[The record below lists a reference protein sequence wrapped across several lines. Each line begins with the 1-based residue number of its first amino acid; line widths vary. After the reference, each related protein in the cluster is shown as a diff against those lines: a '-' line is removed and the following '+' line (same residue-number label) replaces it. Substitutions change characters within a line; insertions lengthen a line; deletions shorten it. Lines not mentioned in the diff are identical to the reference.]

1 MLFDKAGNGLS
12 DPIPKVRLLEERA
25 AEIEAV
31 MDAVGFG
38 KPVVFGM
45 SEGGPQAIAFAAKRP
60 ERTRALILYG
70 SFAAMPGGSWDDLDR
85 DPAELRARVL
95 AELGEDYTPSTKQ
108 IARMQE
114 MVRAARSAWGSGAT
128 AKGLFPSVRS
138 IRQLAMF
145 ERMCASPGMLRA
157 TLESNFRIDVRPI
170 LPTLTAPTLVIHA
183 REDPMPVQSS
193 RYLADHIPGA
203 RYLEVDGA
211 DHAPWFTEPDKI
223 LTEIEEFLTGSHAA
237 PSQSHR
243 ALRTVLFTDIV
254 ASTQHAAATGD
265 ERWRAV
271 LHRFGEITAELTQR
285 FGGTVVKSTGDGHL
299 ATFDGPTQAI
309 RCAEALRADAETLGI
324 EIRAGI
330 HTGECELLD
339 ADIGGIAVH
348 IAARILGQA
357 GAGEILV
364 SRTVRDLVVGSGTG
378 FEDRGSVELRGV
390 PGTWQLLAVDR
401 HGARAGSAEAE
412 LASMPTPGR
421 RTAMRRSDR
430 AVEVIARRHRGSCAG
445 WPASPRPPAAAEQPE
460 SARLAP
466 IAHEA
471 IAGIERLVDDVIAAT
486 DPRAWQADASPAVPG
501 VSQPFPGD
509 NPKTPTSEAIAS
521 HWQPMATVNLM
532 PIPDFQTMMRPV
544 LGWQLREMNRNRL
557 HRSGTWSRPC

>member
-1 MLFDKAGNGLS
+1 VPETSYAACGDLSLAYQVFGDGPVELVFVGPMVTHIELFWTMPEFKAFFDQLATFCRVLVFDKAGVGLS

-38 KPVVFGM
+38 KPVLFGM
-45 SEGGPQAIAFAAKRP
+45 SEGGPQAIVFAAKRP

-70 SFAAMPGGSWDDLDR
+70 SFSAVPGASWDDLDR
-85 DPAELRARVL
+85 DPAELRARLVP
-95 AELGEDYTPSTKQ
+95 ELGEGFTPSTEQ
-108 IARMQE
+108 IARFQE
-114 MVRAARSAWGSGAT
+114 LFRVARSAWGTGAT
-128 AKGLFPSVRS
+128 AKGMFPSVRS
-138 IRQLAMF
+138 MRQLAMF
-145 ERMCASPGMLRA
+145 ERMSASPGMLRA
-157 TLESNFRIDVRPI
+157 TMESNLRIDVRPI
-170 LPTLTAPTLVIHA
+170 LPTLSAPTLVIHA
-183 REDPMPVQSS
+183 CEDTVPVQFG

-237 PSQSHR
+237 PPQSHR

-271 LHRFGEITAELTQR
+271 LHRFGEITTELTER

-324 EIRAGI
+324 DVRAGI

-339 ADIGGIAVH
+339 NDIGGIAVH
-348 IAARILGQA
+348 IAARILGHA

-401 HGARAGSAEAE
+401 HGARTGSAEAE
-412 LASMPTPGR
+412 LASTPTPGPR
-421 RTAMRRSDR
+421 AAMRRTDR
-430 AVEVIARRHRGSCAG
+430 AVVVMARRTPWILRGMARVA
-445 WPASPRPPAAAEQPE
+445 PA
-460 SARLAP
+460 
-466 IAHEA
+466 
-471 IAGIERLVDDVIAAT
+471 T
-486 DPRAWQADASPAVPG
+486 
-501 VSQPFPGD
+501 
-509 NPKTPTSEAIAS
+509 T
-521 HWQPMATVNLM
+521 
-532 PIPDFQTMMRPV
+532 
-544 LGWQLREMNRNRL
+544 
-557 HRSGTWSRPC
+557 RS